1 MVVMEQV
8 VQLVMV
14 LMLPVVVLILM
25 VITSRHS
32 FWGCCDGARSNGDGN
47 GVGPIRAMMVVV
59 MVAVLMVTAVL
70 MVGTDLSAMVMVTSG
85 VVMVML
91 VLIGRE

>member
-1 MVVMEQV
+1 
-8 VQLVMV
+8 
-14 LMLPVVVLILM
+14 
-25 VITSRHS
+25 
-32 FWGCCDGARSNGDGN
+32 
-47 GVGPIRAMMVVV
+47 MMVVV